1 VHLELRPQRDAHPSD
16 NGAFEHAL
24 FAESN
29 FPPCSLTA
37 HHQSSGT
44 AEADDSTLQLH
55 ITQGVTRVQD
65 NCGESGETN
74 EAGNTYS
81 YDYDISAGDGGT
93 PQLVLTDPEG
103 DEINPFEPR

>member
-1 VHLELRPQRDAHPSD
+1 
-16 NGAFEHAL
+16 
-24 FAESN
+24 
-29 FPPCSLTA
+29 
-37 HHQSSGT
+37 
-44 AEADDSTLQLH
+44 
-55 ITQGVTRVQD
+55 VQD